1 MASVLVVA
9 DDLTGANATGA
20 RFARVGLRTVTATS
34 PDEVAAFITE
44 FDAVVSTTSSRH
56 LAPDEAARRVA
67 HVIETSGDVPLVVKR
82 TDTTLRGNVGAEIE
96 AALEQV
102 RRRHPEARAI
112 FVPAFADAGRITV
125 GGLQLVDDVAVARSA
140 AGTDPRG
147 PVTSSRVAD
156 ILHQQS
162 DLTVAEVHL
171 DVVQGAEEG
180 LVEAV
185 AQAVDV
191 LIVDSTDRRDLS
203 TIAQAAALCSEKHGV
218 HWLSVDPGP
227 FGPELAIAMRL
238 NAGGDAAGDASDQM
252 PPLLVVSGSVSRST
266 REQLVVLEQVHDAS
280 FVDVDITAIDES
292 AVIDRVVELLEH
304 APAGGVVGLRTAAD
318 ESEVVPLSDQEASD
332 IPRRLGA
339 MVRQVLERLPLGGVY
354 VTGGDVTIGLVEALG
369 GTGIAI
375 DAEVLPLAVTGRLV
389 GGEHEGLRLV
399 TKGGLI
405 GDRTAAV
412 TCVDELRH
420 RSIDDRKAGT

>member
-56 LAPDEAARRVA
+56 LAPDDAARRVA

-147 PVTSSRVAD
+147 PVTSSRVGD
-156 ILHQQS
+156 ILHQQT

-171 DVVQGAEEG
+171 DVVQGAEEE

-185 AQAVDV
+185 AQDADV
-191 LIVDSTDRRDLS
+191 LIVDSTDRRDLT
-203 TIAQAAALCSEKHGV
+203 TIAQAAARCSEKHGV
-218 HWLSVDPGP
+218 HWLAVDPGP

-266 REQLVVLEQVHDAS
+266 REQLVVLEQVHDAP

-292 AVIDRVVELLEH
+292 AIIDRVVELLER

-339 MVRQVLERLPLGGVY
+339 MVRQVLERLPLGGIY

-420 RSIDDRKAGT
+420 RSIDDRKART